1 MESYATENSR
11 HSTNWLLTYSQV
23 LGLRLI
29 AWIEQMCSEIIYTG
43 KLSEKTF
50 SVIFNFYHQEW
61 SISKH
66 CWSIFKSFVFPYSIN
81 LIHVLHV
88 CSTVWLL
95 GLAQQELHIPIDL
108 PILKQYFTLEKNL
121 MQKTVN
127 DKLFVSISFNFL
139 SVS

>member
-1 MESYATENSR
+1 MYNKLESYATENSR

-43 KLSEKTF
+43 KFSEKTF

-66 CWSIFKSFVFPYSIN
+66 CWSIFKSFFSHTPLTYHAQRCECWGQRVDTK
-81 LIHVLHV
+81 VLTKASAV
-88 CSTVWLL
+88 LKTSRQTSRNRKLWVK
-95 GLAQQELHIPIDL
+95 GQPFLA
-108 PILKQYFTLEKNL
+108 
-121 MQKTVN
+121 
-127 DKLFVSISFNFL
+127 
-139 SVS
+139 

>member
-1 MESYATENSR
+1 MESCTTENSR

-43 KLSEKTF
+43 KFSEKTF

-61 SISKH
+61 SISNH

-81 LIHVLHV
+81 LIHVHV
-88 CSTVWLL
+88 CSTASTA
-95 GLAQQELHIPIDL
+95 GTIHIPIDL
-108 PILKQYFTLEKNL
+108 PTLKQYFTLEKNFCR
-121 MQKTVN
+121 KSIN
-127 DKLFVSISFNFL
+127 DKLFVSISFDFL
-139 SVS
+139 TVS

>member
-1 MESYATENSR
+1 MYNKLESYATENSR

-43 KLSEKTF
+43 TFSEKTS
-50 SVIFNFYHQEW
+50 SVIFNFNHQVW

-81 LIHVLHV
+81 LIHVHV
-88 CSTVWLL
+88 CSTVWSL
-95 GLAQQELHIPIDL
+95 GVLAGTTHTYRLAHP
-108 PILKQYFTLEKNL
+108 
-121 MQKTVN
+121 KTVLYSRRKFDAEN
-127 DKLFVSISFNFL
+127 CKQ
-139 SVS
+139 